1 MAAAIAVGATGVHV
15 LARPAPEN
23 APVTSTELALTTS
36 QVTSG
41 SSYVAT
47 ATGFEPGEAVRFSWT
62 GPASGSS
69 DALPT
74 DPTGTNVHGPIIKDG
89 PPGNYL
95 ITATGL
101 TSGRSATAPLVV
113 VAPAPGANPG
123 ATPPKATPPRATTP
137 AKASTAPKASTRP
150 RPVSPNRT
158 TSPSS
163 PGR

>member
-15 LARPAPEN
+15 LVRPAPETL
-23 APVTSTELALTTS
+23 PVTSAALALTTS

-47 ATGFEPGEAVRFSWT
+47 ATGFQPGEAVRFSWT
-62 GPASGSS
+62 GPASGST

-74 DPTGTNVHGPIIKDG
+74 DPSGTNVHGPIIKDG

-101 TSGRSATAPLVV
+101 ASGRSATAPLFV
-113 VAPAPGANPG
+113 VAPNPPKPI
-123 ATPPKATPPRATTP
+123 TPPKA
-137 AKASTAPKASTRP
+137 STKPKPVAPS
-150 RPVSPNRT
+150 RT
-158 TSPSS
+158 SS
-163 PGR
+163 PATPGR